1 MKPAPFDYLVPETL
15 TAVLAA
21 LTQHGDEA
29 KLLAG
34 GQSLIPAMNFRLAR
48 PGVLVDI
55 NRLEGE
61 LAYIKTTANG
71 GLRLGALTRHYQV
84 ERSPLVA
91 QHDPLLQQMMPH
103 IAHPQIRNRGT
114 LGGSLAHAD
123 PAAELPLWA
132 VARQA
137 MLTIQSERGSRQ
149 VAASD
154 FFTGL
159 FATDL
164 AADEMVTEIAVEPL
178 PPRSGTGFVEMARRH
193 GDYAL
198 AGVAAIATLAADGS
212 CAAARL
218 VCLNVGEVP
227 QVAEQAAAILVG
239 KQPTAVLFAA
249 AADIAARDEIDPTD
263 DIHASAA
270 YKRHLVRVLTQRALG
285 QAFENIK
292 K

>member
-164 AADEMVTEIAVEPL
+164 AADEMVTEVAVEPL

>member
-61 LAYIKTTANG
+61 LAYIKATANG

-178 PPRSGTGFVEMARRH
+178 PPRSGTRFVEMARRH

>member
-1 MKPAPFDYLVPETL
+1 MKPAPFDYVVPDSL
-15 TAVLAA
+15 TAVLAT
-21 LTQHGDEA
+21 LSQHGDEA

-61 LAYIKTTANG
+61 LGYIKATADG
-71 GLRLGALTRHYQV
+71 GLRLGALTRHYQM

-91 QHDPLLQQMMPH
+91 QHDPLLWQMMPH

-137 MLTIQSERGSRQ
+137 TLTIQSSGGSHQ
-149 VAASD
+149 VAAPD

-164 AADEMVTEIAVEPL
+164 AADEMVTEIAVAPL

-198 AGVAAIATLAADGS
+198 AGVAAIVTLATDGT

-227 QVAEQAAAILVG
+227 LVAEQAGAVLLG
-239 KQPTAVLFAA
+239 RRPTAHLFAA
-249 AADIAARDEIDPTD
+249 AAELAAREEIDPTD

-270 YKRHLVRVLTQRALG
+270 YKRHLIKVLTQRALV
-285 QAFENIK
+285 QAFEAVKN
-292 K
+292 

>member
-91 QHDPLLQQMMPH
+91 QYDPLLQQMMPH

-123 PAAELPLWA
+123 PAAELPVWA
-132 VARQA
+132 IARQA
-137 MLTIQSERGSRQ
+137 TLTIQSERGSRQ

-198 AGVAAIATLAADGS
+198 AGVAAIVTLAADGR

-227 QVAEQAAAILVG
+227 QVAEQAAAMLVG

-270 YKRHLVRVLTQRALG
+270 YKRHLVRVLMQRALV
-285 QAFENIK
+285 QAFENVRN
-292 K
+292 

>member
-21 LTQHGDEA
+21 LSQHEDEA

-48 PGVLVDI
+48 PSVLVDI

-61 LAYIKTTANG
+61 LAYIQATANG
-71 GLRLGALTRHYQV
+71 GLRLGALTRHYQL

-91 QHDPLLQQMMPH
+91 QHDPLLHQMMPH

-123 PAAELPLWA
+123 PAAEMPLWA

-137 MLTIQSERGSRQ
+137 VLTLQSERGSRK
-149 VAASD
+149 VAAQD

-198 AGVAAIATLAADGS
+198 AGVAVLVTLAADGT

-227 QVAEQAAAILVG
+227 QVAEQAAAMLVG

-249 AADIAARDEIDPTD
+249 AADIAAREEIDPTD

-270 YKRHLVRVLTQRALG
+270 YKRHLVRVLTQRALA
-285 QAFENIK
+285 QALAHVQL
-292 K
+292 